1 MALTFSPCRCGHC
14 KSFSKAYEK
23 AATNLDGLVKFGA
36 ANTDVNKKSSQ
47 AAGVQG
53 FPSVKVYVPG
63 TGKKNPYTGKFFKPP
78 VDYGGPRTAR
88 GVVDFATGALPSYV
102 LPVTDK
108 SFGKFKS
115 ENSTLP
121 KAVLF
126 TKKTET
132 TSLLKSLSVRLNGR
146 MLIGEARDVATKAAA
161 DFGVTE
167 YPTLLV
173 LPAGSGVE
181 GKVAF
186 EGGPVVQ

>member
-1 MALTFSPCRCGHC
+1 M
-14 KSFSKAYEK
+14 
-23 AATNLDGLVKFGA
+23 
-36 ANTDVNKKSSQ
+36 
-47 AAGVQG
+47 QG

-132 TSLLKSLSVRLNGR
+132 TSSSSRSPSASMAVCSSARRATSPRRLR
-146 MLIGEARDVATKAAA
+146 
-161 DFGVTE
+161 
-167 YPTLLV
+167 PTL
-173 LPAGSGVE
+173 G
-181 GKVAF
+181 
-186 EGGPVVQ
+186 